1 MARKSRTFI
10 QCRVLTGQVWA
21 ALGSGKITEAFIKDA
36 PGCITD
42 GWIDDGSKH
51 ITVNP
56 VHEQCDILL
65 HELIHRVH
73 PPWKERQVRRMTTIL
88 RRQMSDDERIA
99 FHEEYQRRVKK
110 RKRPLDVRN
119 ITEA

>member
-1 MARKSRTFI
+1 M
-10 QCRVLTGQVWA
+10 GQVWA

-36 PGCITD
+36 PGYVTD

-51 ITVNP
+51 ITVNM
-56 VHEQCDILL
+56 VHETCDTVL

-73 PPWKERQVRRMTTIL
+73 PAWKEQHVRRMTTIL
-88 RRQMSDDERIA
+88 RREMTDDERIA

-110 RKRPLDVRN
+110 RKRPLDVRSAM
-119 ITEA
+119 EA